1 MNHEIEIIKAVNLL
15 TDNESAYVQDIVSYD
30 FRTCKLSHQK
40 YLLKFETHF
49 LN

>member
-1 MNHEIEIIKAVNLL
+1 MTNEIEIIKAVNLL
-15 TDNESAYVQDIVSYD
+15 MDNESAYFQDIVSYD
-30 FRTCKLSHQK
+30 FVTCKLVHQK